1 MSKEIEQLQQ
11 EIVDNLKEQLD
22 INQNIILNQD
32 KLISKYEK
40 QLQLCYNHIEY
51 QEEVISQLTNIIK
64 NGE

>member
-11 EIVDNLKEQLD
+11 EIVDNLKEQLN
-22 INQNIILNQD
+22 INENIILNQD
-32 KLISKYEK
+32 ELISKYEK

-51 QEEVISQLTNIIK
+51 QGEVISQFTNIIK

>member
-22 INQNIILNQD
+22 INKNIILNQEE
-32 KLISKYEK
+32 LILKYKE
-40 QLQLCYNHIEY
+40 QLQLCYDHIEY
-51 QEEVISQLTNIIK
+51 QGEVISQLTNIIK

>member
-22 INQNIILNQD
+22 INQNIILNQEE
-32 KLISKYEK
+32 LISKYEK
-40 QLQLCYNHIEY
+40 QLQLCYNHIKY
-51 QEEVISQLTNIIK
+51 QEEVISQFTNIIK

>member
-22 INQNIILNQD
+22 INENIILNQNE
-32 KLISKYEK
+32 LISKYEK

-51 QEEVISQLTNIIK
+51 QGEVISQFTNIIK

>member
-51 QEEVISQLTNIIK
+51 QEEVISQFTNIIK

>member
-11 EIVDNLKEQLD
+11 EIIDNLKEQLD

-40 QLQLCYNHIEY
+40 QLQLCYAHIDNQKEI
-51 QEEVISQLTNIIK
+51 ISQFTEIISQFY
-64 NGE
+64 